1 MHCPDLRR
9 KLMNMGFV
17 PMKTQWR
24 TAWSVQVRCFGTGG
38 SKDGF
43 LETFAASSSP
53 TAIAIGLVILPLYFS
68 IGGLDWIA
76 TLRDVTT
83 AIEDG
88 SVVEASFNIGLYL
101 VRHVMLYLGL
111 AKFVVEWD
119 GGMNF
124 FGNDPR

>member
-1 MHCPDLRR
+1 M
-9 KLMNMGFV
+9 
-17 PMKTQWR
+17 
-24 TAWSVQVRCFGTGG
+24 
-38 SKDGF
+38 
-43 LETFAASSSP
+43 FAASLSP

-76 TLRDVTT
+76 TLRDVTM
-83 AIEDG
+83 AMEDG

-119 GGMNF
+119 GGMNL